1 LATKSAG
8 RVTIRVLPDST
19 KFREDLRLSL
29 ERIEKTTKAT
39 IPAHLEVTRESVRKL
54 REQLRDLEV
63 RIKVEPYVTQDQ
75 LHDLKKH
82 IEDID
87 PNIRANLDALR
98 ARQQLAVLTRA
109 RTVPI
114 FVRVNSASVAA
125 AAQTLA
131 ALSGARLLGN
141 VFETFWNSIK
151 NLDKNAPKLGLISSG
166 IVGLSGAVLALISNF
181 ATLGVS
187 FAQLGQIAVLL
198 PALLTGSAIS
208 IGVLIAAFKDTK
220 KVLADLGPAF
230 SGLQNIISDKF
241 WGQAAAPI
249 RDLVQNLLPT
259 MRKTLGDLAR
269 AWGNLFGEMSRE
281 IQANVTP
288 DKLTFMMGNLTKSI
302 DIAAKAMKPMVAA
315 FTTLGSFGSEYLP
328 RLSTWL
334 VKLSDQFNNF
344 IQAAAA
350 DGRLAIWAENG
361 IQAFKDLGR
370 VLKETGRVFGAL
382 SRAAQ
387 MAGGSTF
394 AGLADGLGKLANVM
408 NTSNFQV
415 TFATIFG
422 GAHKLMDGLID
433 GLDRLGGG
441 LVKFAPTLSTI
452 FDTVGKILGQ
462 LLENI
467 GLLVSDPTLQTGL
480 KNFFSG
486 FLTFMTDLKP
496 AMEPLGQ
503 IIGTLASTL
512 GLLLSQMG
520 PVLTEAAKQLA
531 PIFVELFEAVK
542 PLIPELTA
550 LLRDVLK
557 ELGPVL
563 LSFVKEV
570 LPPLIPLIAKLA
582 PLVVELVKAAAP
594 AIVVFFETLG
604 EALRVS
610 TPFAIAAVEWLTD
623 MVKVLNDFPKAF
635 AQLSLGDT
643 NGGLFTLMRIAI
655 ENPAIPGFFSSLNVA
670 LGGVLDRIAGA
681 GSAVESITGFV
692 EAIGWLTDPAKGLPS
707 LIIAFN
713 NLFGVVDKWS
723 IFWSTL
729 GQATTGF
736 SLIPGSVGT
745 AIALIIASIN
755 TLFPT
760 SGSWTTFW
768 SGLPTPAS
776 LALAG
781 VTSAINLNIPAMMA
795 QFLGFFGNAK
805 TQWDVFW
812 RNVAINAA
820 TGMRNIGLGISN
832 GIPGMLLAVIIG
844 MSQLW
849 ANFSTGFLTIA
860 GSVPGWMGRIAAGL
874 GVGIVSL
881 VATARGIPSSI
892 TGALLAETWQF
903 FQAGAALI
911 GAFARGIGSAIN
923 VAKAAA
929 AVVVAAV
936 KGAFPQSPAKWG
948 PFSGRGYTLYSGQK
962 LVEDFGKGM
971 TQRADALKTTAM
983 GVVASADVFN
993 GTASF
998 TSAAS
1003 GVSGTYSAPKD
1014 RALVN
1019 IEGDYYG
1026 ATPEKVADEFD
1037 KKARRANLVAQIG
1050 KVGK

>member
-8 RVTIRVLPDST
+8 RVSIRVLPDSSR
-19 KFREDLRLSL
+19 FREDLKVSL
-29 ERIEKTTKAT
+29 ERIEKTMKAT
-39 IPAHLEVTRESVRKL
+39 IPAELAVTRESVRRLK
-54 REQLRDLEV
+54 EQLRELEV
-63 RIKVEPYVTQDQ
+63 RIKVEPYVTQEQ
-75 LHDLKKH
+75 LHDLKEKL
-82 IEDID
+82 EDID

-114 FVRVNSASVAA
+114 FVRVNAASVAA

-141 VFETFWNSIK
+141 VFDSFWNSIK

-166 IVGLSGAVLALISNF
+166 ILGLSGAVLALISNF

-249 RDLVQNLLPT
+249 RELVQTLLPT
-259 MRKTLGDLAR
+259 MRATLGDLAR

-281 IQANVTP
+281 IKANVTP

-344 IQAAAA
+344 IQAAAS

-370 VLKETGRVFGAL
+370 VLRESGRVFAAL
-382 SRAAQ
+382 GRAAQ
-387 MAGGSTF
+387 AAGGSTF
-394 AGLADGLGKLANVM
+394 AGLADGLRKLADTM

-433 GLDRLGGG
+433 GLNRLGQG
-441 LVKFAPTLSTI
+441 LANFAPTLSTI

-496 AMEPLGQ
+496 AMAPLGQ
-503 IIGTLASTL
+503 IIGTLASAL

-542 PLIPELTA
+542 PLIPELTS

-594 AIVVFFETLG
+594 AIVVFFEQLG
-604 EALRVS
+604 NALKVA
-610 TPFAIAAVEWLTD
+610 TPFALAAVGWLTD
-623 MVKVLNDFPKAF
+623 MVKVMNDFPKAF

-643 NGGLFTLMRIAI
+643 EGGLFTIMRLAI
-655 ENPAIPGFFSSLNVA
+655 ENPQIPGFFTALNTA

-681 GSAVESITGFV
+681 GSAIESITGFV

-723 IFWSTL
+723 IFWATL
-729 GQATTGF
+729 GQAVTGF
-736 SLIPGSVGT
+736 SAIPGVVGT

-776 LALAG
+776 LALSM
-781 VTSAINLNIPAMMA
+781 VTAAINLNIPAMVA
-795 QFLGFFGNAK
+795 QFLGFFANAK
-805 TQWDVFW
+805 MQWDIFW

-820 TGMRNIGLGISN
+820 VGLRNIAAGITN

-844 MSQLW
+844 MAQLW
-849 ANFSTGFLTIA
+849 AQF
-860 GSVPGWMGRIAAGL
+860 AAGFQTIIGAVPAWMARVGTGL
-874 GVGIVSL
+874 VIGVASL
-881 VATARGIPSSI
+881 VATARGIPSQIS
-892 TGALLAETWQF
+892 GALISQTWQF
-903 FQAGAALI
+903 FQAGGALI
-911 GAFARGIGSAIN
+911 DAFARGIGAGIRTA
-923 VAKAAA
+923 VAAA
-929 AVVVAAV
+929 TTVIAAV
-936 KGAFPQSPAKWG
+936 KGLFPHSPAKYG
-948 PFSGRGYTLYSGQK
+948 PFSGRGYTIWSGRA
-962 LVEDFGKGM
+962 LVDDFGKGM
-971 TQRADALKTTAM
+971 AQRAEALQKTAR

-993 GTASF
+993 GTSSF

-1003 GVSGTYSAPKD
+1003 GVSGTYSTPKD